1 MTGRAAQP
9 VIVRPAH
16 TDDYLRLSTVF
27 GEAERFHRVAL
38 PGVFRQP
45 SGFFPP
51 PALFG
56 QLLDGQDSAVFVAE
70 DGPELVGVV
79 TVRAEAAR
87 ENEIMVPR
95 LSAIV
100 EMLAVRSDR
109 RRRGIGAALML
120 AARSWATA
128 RGLERVA
135 LNVWEFNQ
143 SAIAFYHSLG
153 YATSSRM
160 MEIPLRQPLR

>member
-1 MTGRAAQP
+1 MTAGDARP
-9 VIVRPAH
+9 VIVRPAGS
-16 TDDYLRLSTVF
+16 DDYARLSAVF

-38 PGVFRQP
+38 PEVFREP
-45 SGFFPP
+45 SGLFPP
-51 PALFG
+51 AALFG
-56 QLLDGQDSAVFVAE
+56 QLLDGPDSAVFVAE

-79 TVRAEAAR
+79 TVRAEVVP
-87 ENEIMVPR
+87 ENDIMLPR
-95 LSAIV
+95 RSAIV

-109 RRRGIGAALML
+109 QRRGIGTDLML

-128 RGLERVA
+128 RGVDRVA

-143 SAIAFYHSLG
+143 SAIAFYRSLG

-160 MEIPLRQPLR
+160 MEIPLG